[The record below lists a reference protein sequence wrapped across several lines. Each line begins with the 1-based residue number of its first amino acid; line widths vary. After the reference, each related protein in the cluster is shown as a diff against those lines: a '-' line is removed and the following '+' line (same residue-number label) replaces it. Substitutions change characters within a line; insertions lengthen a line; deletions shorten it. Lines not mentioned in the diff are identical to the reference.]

1 MDISILR
8 IAIEVDKDWVALNV
22 YRMALQRI
30 AEAAEK
36 EPWAFS
42 GEEAGDIARRI
53 LKEFPGSHKQ

>member
-1 MDISILR
+1 M
-8 IAIEVDKDWVALNV
+8 IARLEIQIDADWVALNI

-53 LKEFPGSHKQ
+53 LKEFPGSATQ